1 MSEVLK
7 LSQDDKSTIVSLKK
21 EIEKLWNMLET
32 SHEKEQR
39 GRQTIQSLKVCVGY
53 SVPLVPQLTPVLG
66 GDSESDNFSGEG
78 GRS

>member
-1 MSEVLK
+1 MLYLLSRRELNAEIASHAAKVSEVLK

-39 GRQTIQSLKVCVGY
+39 GRQTIQSLKV
-53 SVPLVPQLTPVLG
+53 
-66 GDSESDNFSGEG
+66 
-78 GRS
+78 